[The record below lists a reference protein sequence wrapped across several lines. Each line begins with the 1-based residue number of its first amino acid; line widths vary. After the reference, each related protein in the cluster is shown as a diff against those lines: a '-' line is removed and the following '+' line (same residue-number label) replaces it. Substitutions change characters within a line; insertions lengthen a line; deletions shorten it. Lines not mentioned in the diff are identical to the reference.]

1 MPGLSGVLPGMA
13 GRKAAGRR
21 LVQMAHGSVLET
33 EAGEKHLTSPDSA
46 GYATARG
53 HGAIHMLLERPRSGH
68 LVTPHDSFASMA
80 PFLGGSAIYDPATD
94 CDACSENKKKIK
106 NNNNTSLEKVAVTS
120 YKAIPKC
127 VAQDPLERSVP
138 R

>member
-21 LVQMAHGSVLET
+21 LVQMAHGSVLGT

-94 CDACSENKKKIK
+94 CDASSKNQKKKQQQYLFGKGGCHI
-106 NNNNTSLEKVAVTS
+106 LQS
-120 YKAIPKC
+120 YPEMCGSGPA
-127 VAQDPLERSVP
+127 
-138 R
+138 